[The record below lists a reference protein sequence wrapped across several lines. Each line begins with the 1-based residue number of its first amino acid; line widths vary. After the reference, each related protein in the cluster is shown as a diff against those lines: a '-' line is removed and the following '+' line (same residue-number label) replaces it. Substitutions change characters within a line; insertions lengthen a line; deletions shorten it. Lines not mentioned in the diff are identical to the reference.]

1 MNGLEN
7 NVSIEYCNKK
17 AILSKGMWFFGGL
30 GEGYFFNEG
39 DTCLESNLLGDKKD
53 VILQF

>member
-7 NVSIEYCNKK
+7 NVLIEFCNKK
-17 AILSKGMWFFGGL
+17 VILFKGMWFFGGL

-39 DTCLESNLLGDKKD
+39 DICLEFNLLGDKKD
-53 VILQF
+53 VIL